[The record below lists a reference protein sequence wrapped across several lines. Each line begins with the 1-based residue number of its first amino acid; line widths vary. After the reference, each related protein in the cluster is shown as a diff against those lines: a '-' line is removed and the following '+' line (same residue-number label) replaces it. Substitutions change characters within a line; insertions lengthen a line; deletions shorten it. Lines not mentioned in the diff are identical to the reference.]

1 MTLLWAVILFG
12 LLIFFHE
19 LGHFILAKLV
29 GVRVLKFSLGFGP
42 KMIGKKIG
50 ETEYLISA
58 IPLGGYV
65 KPLGEEPGEELAEED
80 KPRAFT
86 YQPVWK
92 RMAIVFAGPVFN
104 LILAFLIFFA
114 FLGLNHPVEIPDFNA
129 LSPRI
134 VSVSADSPAMRAG
147 LRVNDVVVSING
159 KDISTWIEMEG
170 IILENPGKEI
180 TLRVRRDGKETD
192 ITVTPEPETVKDAQG
207 NEIVVGRIG
216 ISGRAS
222 IIGEVFEDT
231 PARRAGLQKNDM
243 IIAIDGVPVMDWQEM
258 SSILSKSPGR
268 EVVMKVMREGR
279 MLDIHVTPE
288 PKTARDSDGNEITVG
303 RIGISSKSAFRV
315 IQSESIWQAP
325 FRALQAVY
333 EWCVVTL
340 EIVVKLFSGSIS
352 AKQVGGPILIVDAAA
367 KAASVGA
374 FTYFNFIAIIS
385 INLAILNL
393 MPVPVLDGGHIM
405 FLSIEALRRKPL
417 SEKLMTAANRVGMAL
432 LLLLIT
438 FVFYNDIMRI
448 VVPWVEKTISAN

>member
-29 GVRVLKFSLGFGP
+29 GVKVLKFSLGFGP
-42 KMIGKKIG
+42 KLIGKKIG

-65 KPLGEEPGEELAEED
+65 KPLGEEPGEELTEED

-86 YQPVWK
+86 SQTVWK
-92 RMAIVFAGPVFN
+92 RMAIVLAGPVFN
-104 LILAFLIFFA
+104 LVLAFLIFFA
-114 FLGLNHPVEIPDFNA
+114 FLSLNHPVEIPDFDA
-129 LSPRI
+129 LSPKI
-134 VSVSADSPAMRAG
+134 VNVSEDSPAMSAG
-147 LRVNDVVVSING
+147 LRVNDIVTAING

-170 IILENPGKEI
+170 TILENPGKEV
-180 TLRVRRDGKETD
+180 LLQVKRDGTVID
-192 ITVTPEPETVKDAQG
+192 IKITPEPDTITDMEG

-216 ISGRAS
+216 ISRRAS

-231 PARRAGLQKNDM
+231 PARKAGLKKNDTVVS
-243 IIAIDGVPVMDWQEM
+243 IDGVPVPDWKKM

-279 MLDIHVTPE
+279 MLDIKVTPE
-288 PKTARDSDGNEITVG
+288 PKIARDSDGNEITVG

-315 IQSESIWQAP
+315 IQSDAFWQAP
-325 FRALQAVY
+325 FKALQAVY

-340 EIVVKLFSGSIS
+340 EIVVKLFSGSVS
-352 AKQVGGPILIVDAAA
+352 AKQLGGPILIVDAAA
-367 KAASVGA
+367 KAAAVGA

-405 FLSIEALRRKPL
+405 FLSVEALRGKPL
-417 SEKLMTAANRVGMAL
+417 SDNLMMVANRIGMAL

-438 FVFYNDIMRI
+438 FVFYNDIVRI
-448 VVPWVEKTISAN
+448 VVPWVEKTIIAN

>member
-29 GVRVLKFSLGFGP
+29 GVKVLKFSLGFGP

-65 KPLGEEPGEELAEED
+65 KPLGEEPGEELTEEE

-92 RMAIVFAGPVFN
+92 RMAIVLAGPVFN
-104 LILAFLIFFA
+104 LVLAFIIFFA
-114 FLGLNHPVEIPDFNA
+114 FLSLNHPVEIPDFDA
-129 LSPRI
+129 LSPKI
-134 VSVSADSPAMRAG
+134 VNVSVDSPAMRAG
-147 LRVNDVVVSING
+147 LRVNDLVTAING
-159 KDISTWIEMEG
+159 KDISTWIEMES
-170 IILENPGKEI
+170 IILENPGKEVS
-180 TLRVRRDGKETD
+180 LQVQRDGTVVD
-192 ITVTPEPETVKDAQG
+192 IKIIPEPDTITDADG

-216 ISGRAS
+216 ISRTAS

-231 PARRAGLQKNDM
+231 PARKAGLKKNDTVLS
-243 IIAIDGVPVMDWQEM
+243 IDGVPVLDWKEM

-268 EVVMKVMREGR
+268 EVTLKVMREGSL
-279 MLDIHVTPE
+279 LDIHVTPE
-288 PKTARDSDGNEITVG
+288 PKTARDSSGNEITVG

-315 IQSESIWQAP
+315 IQSDAFWQAP
-325 FRALQAVY
+325 FKALQAVY

-340 EIVVKLFSGSIS
+340 EIVVKLFSGSVS

-374 FTYFNFIAIIS
+374 FTYFNFVAIIS

-417 SEKLMTAANRVGMAL
+417 SENLMIVANKVGMAL
-432 LLLLIT
+432 LLLLIM
-438 FVFYNDIMRI
+438 FVFYNDIVRI
-448 VVPWVEKTISAN
+448 VVPWVQKTIIAN

>member
-29 GVRVLKFSLGFGP
+29 GVKVLKFSLGFGP

-58 IPLGGYV
+58 FPLGGYV
-65 KPLGEEPGEELAEED
+65 KPLGEEPGEELTEEE

-92 RMAIVFAGPVFN
+92 RMAIVLAGPVFN
-104 LILAFLIFFA
+104 LVLAFLIFFA
-114 FLGLNHPVEIPDFNA
+114 FLSLKHPVEIPDFDA
-129 LSPRI
+129 LSPKI
-134 VSVSADSPAMRAG
+134 VNVSVDSPAMRAG
-147 LRVNDVVVSING
+147 LRVNDMVTAING

-170 IILENPGKEI
+170 IILENPGKEVS
-180 TLRVRRDGKETD
+180 LQVQRDETVVD
-192 ITVTPEPETVKDAQG
+192 IKVTPEPDTITDADG

-216 ISGRAS
+216 ISRTAS

-231 PARRAGLQKNDM
+231 PARKAGLKKNDTVVS
-243 IIAIDGVPVMDWQEM
+243 IDGVPVLDWKEM

-268 EVVMKVMREGR
+268 EVTMKVMRQGR
-279 MLDIHVTPE
+279 LLDIHVTPE
-288 PKTARDSDGNEITVG
+288 PKTARDSSGNEITVG

-315 IQSESIWQAP
+315 IQSDAFWQAP
-325 FRALQAVY
+325 FKALQAVY

-340 EIVVKLFSGSIS
+340 EIVVKLFSGSVS

-417 SEKLMTAANRVGMAL
+417 SEKFMIVANKIGMAL

-438 FVFYNDIMRI
+438 FVFYNDIVRI
-448 VVPWVEKTISAN
+448 VVPWVQKTIIAN